1 MSKSIMQ
8 TEKECFITHSTT
20 GLHKHHIFGGANKN
34 KSEKWGCWVYLR
46 HEWHNTSNLGVHCG
60 NTSLALELKQL
71 CQLEFEKLYGHEK
84 FMEEFG
90 RNYLDG

>member
-8 TEKECFITHSTT
+8 SEKECYITHSTT
-20 GLHKHHIFGGANKN
+20 GLHKHHIYGGANRN

-60 NTSLALELKQL
+60 NTALDLELKQL
-71 CQLEFEKLYGHEK
+71 CQMQFEKIYGHEK
-84 FMEEFG
+84 FMQEFG

>member
-46 HEWHNTSNLGVHCG
+46 HEWHNTSNLGVHSG
-60 NTSLALELKQL
+60 NTALALELKQL